1 MRIRSKSRV
10 RIQIG
15 NFCLLPNSIQDFQG
29 FNLDSEE
36 VRALNYLI
44 KSGQVEI
51 LGEKDYN
58 YLLAQEQ
65 IEEDNAVLRPEDRRR
80 IKTPILEQEQKPY
93 TPTIGRVFIE

>member
-36 VRALNYLI
+36 VRALNFLI

-58 YLLAQEQ
+58 YLLFDDV
-65 IEEDNAVLRPEDRRR
+65 I
-80 IKTPILEQEQKPY
+80 EQEQKPY